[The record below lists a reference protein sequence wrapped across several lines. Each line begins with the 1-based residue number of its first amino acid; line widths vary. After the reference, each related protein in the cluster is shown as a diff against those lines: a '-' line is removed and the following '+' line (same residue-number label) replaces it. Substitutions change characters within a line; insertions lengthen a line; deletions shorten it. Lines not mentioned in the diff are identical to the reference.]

1 MKTNAQRLTQRALI
15 IQCLTNRL
23 WEASPEGIAQILSEL
38 PDAVV
43 EVIAATTVQVLEAGG
58 THEESH

>member
-23 WEASPEGIAQILSEL
+23 WEASPEAITQILSEL
-38 PDAVV
+38 PDGVV
-43 EVIAATTVQVLEAGG
+43 EAIASKLIEVLEMGG
-58 THEESH
+58 STHKE